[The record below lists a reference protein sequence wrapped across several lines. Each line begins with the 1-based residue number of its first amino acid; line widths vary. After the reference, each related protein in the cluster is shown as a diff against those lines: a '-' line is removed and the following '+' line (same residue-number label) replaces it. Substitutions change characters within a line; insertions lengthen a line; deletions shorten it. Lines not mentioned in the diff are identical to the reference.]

1 MEPIKI
7 KIQNYRVRKARHSRL
22 IFNKLSI
29 YLIGVVFSTLLTGVA
44 VANTDDAWIM
54 VDTHART
61 LSVYD
66 NGKIISEFKN
76 VAIGRGGASRERLK
90 GDDKTPLG
98 TFHIMWINTKSRY
111 HIFLGL
117 DFPTMEHAARALQKN
132 DIKNNE
138 FRSIKTA
145 FEHNTIPPQ
154 DTSLGGYIGIHGL
167 GDGNIKIHRMFNWT
181 RGCIAVTNE
190 QIERLSRIVQ
200 LGTKVVIR

>member
-7 KIQNYRVRKARHSRL
+7 KIQHNRTQKGRHRRL
-22 IFNKLSI
+22 IFNKLSF
-29 YLIGVVFSTLLTGVA
+29 YLIYVALSSLLTGVA
-44 VANTDDAWIM
+44 TANTGPWIM

-66 NGKIISEFKN
+66 NGKVISEFRN
-76 VAIGRGGASRERLK
+76 IAIGRGGASRERHK

-111 HIFLGL
+111 DIFLGL
-117 DFPTMEHAARALQKN
+117 DYPTIEHATRALQEN
-132 DIKNNE
+132 NIKNNE

-167 GDGNIKIHRMFNWT
+167 GDGNIKIHRMLNWT
-181 RGCIAVTNE
+181 KGCIALTNE
-190 QIERLSRIVQ
+190 QIERLARIVQ